1 MTIWTPELP
10 EDGPRYRRI
19 ADAMADA
26 ITRGELA
33 PGERLPPQ
41 RRLADQL
48 GVTIGTI
55 TRAYAEAQRQGWVE
69 SRVGSGTYV
78 RHREAESTAT
88 FRAGQP
94 VENGVVDMSMSLPP
108 PHPLRPQGLRDTLL
122 TLAEDSASLQ
132 RAVDYQPEYGLEGHR
147 HQLAEWLGRLGMSAN
162 PDSLV
167 ITQGG
172 QHGLTLALQALTR
185 PGELVAADA
194 LTYPGFIGAARQAHL
209 KLLGVPLDEQGMD
222 IDALARLCARQP
234 PRLVYTTPEQNNPT
248 GACLTEARRER
259 LVALAREHD
268 FWLIEDNVQYLPE
281 ADRGTPLI
289 ELAPER
295 TLRIFSTSKVLAGGL
310 RIGTLELPEPLLGRI
325 GSALR
330 AQTWMVPP
338 LMVETTCRW
347 IASDASRRLLD
358 WQTREL
364 EARQRL
370 ARQRLANYPTSGRE
384 RSSNLWVTL
393 PAGRRGSEVQ
403 ELLAQRGVRV
413 STPEPFCVGSEPAP
427 QALRLCLGPPASQ
440 EELDR
445 GLCIILETLAEPPCS
460 PWHTM

>member
-19 ADAMADA
+19 ADAMAEA

-41 RRLADQL
+41 RRLADKL

-122 TLAEDSASLQ
+122 ALADDPACLQ
-132 RAVDYQPEYGLEGHR
+132 RAVDYQPEYGLESHR
-147 HQLAEWLGRLGMSAN
+147 RQLAEWLGHLGMSAE
-162 PDSLV
+162 PESLV

-209 KLLGVPLDEQGMD
+209 KLLGVPLDEHGMD
-222 IDALARLCARQP
+222 IEALSRLCARQP

-289 ELAPER
+289 ELARSEPCA
-295 TLRIFSTSKVLAGGL
+295 FS
-310 RIGTLELPEPLLGRI
+310 
-325 GSALR
+325 
-330 AQTWMVPP
+330 VPP
-338 LMVETTCRW
+338 RCWPAVCESAPWSFPKRCWGESAVPCAPRPGWCR
-347 IASDASRRLLD
+347 R
-358 WQTREL
+358 
-364 EARQRL
+364 
-370 ARQRLANYPTSGRE
+370 
-384 RSSNLWVTL
+384 
-393 PAGRRGSEVQ
+393 
-403 ELLAQRGVRV
+403 
-413 STPEPFCVGSEPAP
+413 
-427 QALRLCLGPPASQ
+427 
-440 EELDR
+440 
-445 GLCIILETLAEPPCS
+445 
-460 PWHTM
+460 